1 MPRIMLVDDEPN
13 VLRALERL
21 LASPQL
27 EIECFDDPEQ
37 ALRRIHTATFDL
49 VLSDFR
55 MPRLDGVE
63 LLKQIRVMQ
72 PDAMRLIL
80 SAHTDLQAILSAI
93 NEAEIYRFIA
103 KPWDPYDLKRTIDQ
117 ALAHR
122 AMLVENRRLAQQV
135 RNQQEQISRQEM
147 ALRELE
153 RSHPEIARVVW
164 GEDGSVLLDQDPT
177 E

>member
-1 MPRIMLVDDEPN
+1 MHRIMLVDDEPN
-13 VLRALERL
+13 VLRALERML
-21 LASPQL
+21 SSLRC
-27 EIECFDDPEQ
+27 EIEVFSDPQQ
-37 ALRRIHTATFDL
+37 ALQRTHTATFDL

-55 MPRLDGVE
+55 MPRMDGVE
-63 LLKQIRVMQ
+63 LLKQIKLMQ

-80 SAHTDLQAILSAI
+80 SAHADLQAILSAI

-103 KPWDPYDLKRTIDQ
+103 KPWEPYDLKRTIEQ

-153 RSHPEIARVVW
+153 RTHPEIARVVW
-164 GEDGSVLLDQDPT
+164 GEDGSVMLDGDS